1 MKAIL
6 SSPWVYDLAQYII
19 RGTRYAPWF
28 VRECVRPRPGDRV
41 LDIGCGTG
49 VMLNYMQDVKYV
61 GFDMSQAYI
70 DACHR
75 RFGSAGKFHCQMLT
89 ADTVSDY
96 GEFDI
101 VLSIGVV
108 HHLDDAQAS
117 NLFSL
122 ARSALVP
129 GGRLVTLDGVYTDE
143 QSLLVKQMLR
153 NDRGEYVR
161 TEPASKALATP
172 VFNSV
177 STSIRH
183 DLFRIP
189 YTVLIMECTK

>member
-1 MKAIL
+1 
-6 SSPWVYDLAQYII
+6 
-19 RGTRYAPWF
+19 
-28 VRECVRPRPGDRV
+28 
-41 LDIGCGTG
+41 
-49 VMLNYMQDVKYV
+49 MLNYMQDVKYV